1 MRRFLPFLAPSD
13 GPRDELEASCHS
25 ESGDTLIEVLIAL
38 VVIGVASLSILLGFS
53 TSIWGSADYRVT
65 ATVDTALRSA
75 AEEST
80 STLDQLST
88 TIWGTCSD
96 ASTEQSQLQTA
107 VQSVLPSTNYTA
119 SESIAYWNGQSFT
132 GTCVANAAQ
141 QITVT
146 VSYKGTAY
154 SITTVVDD
162 PVVPTIAVGTTA
174 AKLAFVGQ
182 PASSGMAAGS
192 AISPW
197 PMVAIEDASGNV
209 VQDDLS
215 AATLK
220 VSPGGQ
226 TCAGIENLGVF
237 TFSSCVIKATGTYT
251 LQATDGSLTSA
262 TSGAFTV
269 GASVPTQ
276 LAFTTSP
283 PATTGAGATFA
294 VVVAEE
300 DSYGNTETGDSST
313 SVSLAATSGS
323 GFTCSTTPT
332 QFTSGVATFTG
343 CYYTA
348 ASTTAYTL
356 TASSG
361 ILFPATA
368 NTTVSAGTASKLIY
382 TTSPPA
388 ATTAGTTFSVVVAEQ
403 DAYGNLDS
411 SDSTTAVSLAAN
423 NGGGGFACTTTPA
436 HLTNGVATFT
446 GCSYT
451 VASAT
456 AYTLT
461 ASSGSLTPATATTTV
476 SSAAANK
483 LVITTQP
490 ASVINAGGMVSVG
503 VTIEDSHGNTIT
515 TGTGS
520 NDSISVALHSGSF
533 AAGTT
538 TVTASNGVASFTGL
552 QIKTAGRFTI
562 VATDNT
568 ESITS
573 ATTNT
578 ITVNRGAASQLV
590 FLASPQSFITGTG
603 SAKGSGAI
611 TVQLQDANGNP
622 VDVTTAAALTF
633 TTPSGAKFV
642 PSFGSTTA
650 CTASTCAIP
659 IGSSTATFYMTDTST
674 GSAAIAA
681 IADGITSAQQTETV
695 FASGT
700 FSGSVTVAAQSGTL
714 APTGTATYA
723 ITVKNTASSTR
734 YVEVF
739 AEGLPTSATSTLS
752 SACVSLA
759 ATTGS
764 ENLTLTVTT
773 SGSTPASTTPPTFA
787 ILAEAWTGAG
797 CSGTMTDV
805 ESSGTLTITSGT
817 ASQLAIM
824 TAPVSGTHGAT
835 RTIGP
840 ILVQE
845 QDQYGNPV
853 AVGTATTVNLT
864 STSGTGTFA
873 ATSGGTAVTSVT
885 IASTS
890 SYTTFYYGDTAANT
904 PTITATAG
912 SLSWSQIV
920 TVN

>member
-283 PATTGAGATFA
+283 PATTGAGATFS

-300 DSYGNTETGDSST
+300 DSYGNT
-313 SVSLAATSGS
+313 
-323 GFTCSTTPT
+323 
-332 QFTSGVATFTG
+332 
-343 CYYTA
+343 
-348 ASTTAYTL
+348 
-356 TASSG
+356 
-361 ILFPATA
+361 
-368 NTTVSAGTASKLIY
+368 
-382 TTSPPA
+382 
-388 ATTAGTTFSVVVAEQ
+388 
-403 DAYGNLDS
+403 
-411 SDSTTAVSLAAN
+411 
-423 NGGGGFACTTTPA
+423 
-436 HLTNGVATFT
+436 
-446 GCSYT
+446 
-451 VASAT
+451 
-456 AYTLT
+456 
-461 ASSGSLTPATATTTV
+461 
-476 SSAAANK
+476 
-483 LVITTQP
+483 
-490 ASVINAGGMVSVG
+490 
-503 VTIEDSHGNTIT
+503 
-515 TGTGS
+515 
-520 NDSISVALHSGSF
+520 
-533 AAGTT
+533 
-538 TVTASNGVASFTGL
+538 
-552 QIKTAGRFTI
+552 
-562 VATDNT
+562 
-568 ESITS
+568 
-573 ATTNT
+573 
-578 ITVNRGAASQLV
+578 
-590 FLASPQSFITGTG
+590 
-603 SAKGSGAI
+603 
-611 TVQLQDANGNP
+611 
-622 VDVTTAAALTF
+622 
-633 TTPSGAKFV
+633 
-642 PSFGSTTA
+642 
-650 CTASTCAIP
+650 
-659 IGSSTATFYMTDTST
+659 
-674 GSAAIAA
+674 
-681 IADGITSAQQTETV
+681 
-695 FASGT
+695 
-700 FSGSVTVAAQSGTL
+700 
-714 APTGTATYA
+714 
-723 ITVKNTASSTR
+723 
-734 YVEVF
+734 
-739 AEGLPTSATSTLS
+739 
-752 SACVSLA
+752 
-759 ATTGS
+759 
-764 ENLTLTVTT
+764 
-773 SGSTPASTTPPTFA
+773 
-787 ILAEAWTGAG
+787 
-797 CSGTMTDV
+797 
-805 ESSGTLTITSGT
+805 
-817 ASQLAIM
+817 
-824 TAPVSGTHGAT
+824 
-835 RTIGP
+835 
-840 ILVQE
+840 
-845 QDQYGNPV
+845 
-853 AVGTATTVNLT
+853 
-864 STSGTGTFA
+864 
-873 ATSGGTAVTSVT
+873 
-885 IASTS
+885 
-890 SYTTFYYGDTAANT
+890 
-904 PTITATAG
+904 
-912 SLSWSQIV
+912 
-920 TVN
+920 